1 MGNMHAPASRM
12 VDGFNDVALAL
23 LALTLSL
30 SLSLSLTLSP
40 SLSLSLSPSLPLS
53 HNRSLSLSLLRLQS
67 LLALYKA
74 MHAPAGFHARA
85 EDRCMSSACAV
96 CIRMP

>member
-1 MGNMHAPASRM
+1 MLPEAAARSTYMF
-12 VDGFNDVALAL
+12 GFV
-23 LALTLSL
+23 LSL
-30 SLSLSLTLSP
+30 SLP
-40 SLSLSLSPSLPLS
+40 LSLST
-53 HNRSLSLSLLRLQS
+53 SLSLSLLRLQS

-74 MHAPAGFHARA
+74 MHVRADPAGFHARA

>member
-1 MGNMHAPASRM
+1 MLPEAAARSTYMF
-12 VDGFNDVALAL
+12 GFVL
-23 LALTLSL
+23 
-30 SLSLSLTLSP
+30 
-40 SLSLSLSPSLPLS
+40 SLSLSLSPSLSQP
-53 HNRSLSLSLLRLQS
+53 LSLSLLRLQS

-74 MHAPAGFHARA
+74 MHVRADPAGFHARA

>member
-1 MGNMHAPASRM
+1 MLPEAAARSTYMF
-12 VDGFNDVALAL
+12 GFV
-23 LALTLSL
+23 
-30 SLSLSLTLSP
+30 
-40 SLSLSLSPSLPLS
+40 LSLSLSPSLSQP
-53 HNRSLSLSLLRLQS
+53 LSLSLLRLQS

-74 MHAPAGFHARA
+74 MHVRADPAGFHARA

>member
-1 MGNMHAPASRM
+1 MQHWFLHRAAKGGTCASGGGRSEHIY
-12 VDGFNDVALAL
+12 VWVR
-23 LALTLSL
+23 
-30 SLSLSLTLSP
+30 
-40 SLSLSLSPSLPLS
+40 SLSLSPSLSQP
-53 HNRSLSLSLLRLQS
+53 LSLLRLQS

-74 MHAPAGFHARA
+74 MHVRADPAGFHARA

>member
-1 MGNMHAPASRM
+1 MQHWFLHRAAKGGTCASGGGRSEHIY
-12 VDGFNDVALAL
+12 VWVR
-23 LALTLSL
+23 
-30 SLSLSLTLSP
+30 
-40 SLSLSLSPSLPLS
+40 SLSLSPSLSQP
-53 HNRSLSLSLLRLQS
+53 LSLSLLRLQS

-74 MHAPAGFHARA
+74 MHVRADPAGFHARA